1 MGINMAH
8 REAVTVIQ
16 DKAKVMA
23 SNLSRKDTEMKAA
36 KSIVL
41 RGAKEQLFLLALA
54 AVSLFGI
61 GSTIAFAKDRP
72 AYFLPEERRIIENYY
87 RSGGPSK
94 GLPPGL
100 AKRGGNL
107 PPGLQKHLEKNGRL
121 PPGLQKRLEPLP
133 QDLEAR
139 LPRLP
144 DYWERVILD
153 RDVVLVDQ
161 RSNRILDIIENVIG
175 VARGEEWR
183 DTRDDWRPSTMVQS
197 LEGTWYLNGDRDKRC
212 KIVSTRNG
220 LEARNERGS
229 ASLLVSDRYGSIRAR
244 DWEGGLRGHVR
255 RDRIEWANGTTWT
268 RFASRH

>member
-1 MGINMAH
+1 MANI
-8 REAVTVIQ
+8 TTT
-16 DKAKVMA
+16 
-23 SNLSRKDTEMKAA
+23 NRKKGDEMKMNIN
-36 KSIVL
+36 SIVL
-41 RGAKEQLFLLALA
+41 REGKVQLCFLALT
-54 AVSLFGI
+54 AVFLCGVGF
-61 GSTIAFAKDRP
+61 TNAFAKDRP
-72 AYFLPEERRIIENYY
+72 AHFLPEERRIIENYY

-133 QDLEAR
+133 RELNAR

-144 DYWERVILD
+144 DSWERVILE
-153 RDVVLVDQ
+153 RDVILLDQ

-175 VARGEEWR
+175 VATGAEWR
-183 DTRDDWRPSTMVQS
+183 DTRDEQRW
-197 LEGTWYLNGDRDKRC
+197 LEGTWYLNGERDKPC
-212 KIVSTRNG
+212 QIVSTSGG

-229 ASLLVSDRYGSIRAR
+229 ASLLVQDRYGSIRAS
-244 DWEGGLRGHVR
+244 DWEGGLRGQVR

-268 RFASRH
+268 RFASRY

>member
-1 MGINMAH
+1 
-8 REAVTVIQ
+8 
-16 DKAKVMA
+16 
-23 SNLSRKDTEMKAA
+23 MKAT
-36 KSIVL
+36 KFIVV
-41 RGAKEQLFLLALA
+41 RGVREQLFFFALTA
-54 AVSLFGI
+54 ASLFGL
-61 GSTIAFAKDRP
+61 GSTVVAKDRP
-72 AYFLPEERRIIENYY
+72 AYFLPEERRIIEHYY

-100 AKRGGNL
+100 AKRGGKL

-153 RDVVLVDQ
+153 RDVILVDQ
-161 RSNRILDIIENVIG
+161 RSNRILDILENVIG
-175 VARGEEWR
+175 MARGEEWR
-183 DTRDDWRPSTMVQS
+183 DTRDDWWPSTMVQS
-197 LEGTWYLNGDRDKRC
+197 LEGTWYLNGERDKPCR
-212 KIVSTRNG
+212 IVSTRNG

-244 DWEGGLRGHVR
+244 DWEGGLYGQVR

-268 RFASRH
+268 RVASHH

>member
-1 MGINMAH
+1 
-8 REAVTVIQ
+8 
-16 DKAKVMA
+16 
-23 SNLSRKDTEMKAA
+23 MKAT

-41 RGAKEQLFLLALA
+41 QRASEQLYFLAFA
-54 AVSLFGI
+54 IVSLVSV
-61 GSTIAFAKDRP
+61 GSTVALAKDRP

-100 AKRGGNL
+100 AKRGGKL
-107 PPGLQKHLEKNGRL
+107 PPGLQKHIEKNGTL

-133 QDLEAR
+133 KDLEAR

-144 DYWERVILD
+144 SSWERVILE
-153 RDVVLVDQ
+153 RDVILVDQ
-161 RSNRILDIIENVIG
+161 RSNRILDILENVIG
-175 VARGEEWR
+175 LATGEEWR
-183 DTRDDWRPSTMVQS
+183 DTRENSGW
-197 LEGTWYLNGDRDKRC
+197 LEGTWYLNGERDKPC

-268 RFASRH
+268 RVASRH

>member
-1 MGINMAH
+1 MAH
-8 REAVTVIQ
+8 REAVRAIP
-16 DKAKVMA
+16 DKPKVKV
-23 SNLSRKDTEMKAA
+23 SSISRKETEMKAA
-36 KSIVL
+36 KSVVL
-41 RGAKEQLFLLALA
+41 RRARQQLCFL
-54 AVSLFGI
+54 AVAVVYLLGV
-61 GSTIAFAKDRP
+61 GSTIALAKDRP

-100 AKRGGNL
+100 AKRGGKL
-107 PPGLQKHLEKNGRL
+107 PPGLQKHLDKNGTL

-133 QDLEAR
+133 QDLDAR

-144 DYWERVILD
+144 DSWERVILE
-153 RDVVLVDQ
+153 RDVILVDR
-161 RSNRILDIIENVIG
+161 RSNTILDILENVIG

-183 DTRDDWRPSTMVQS
+183 DTRDDWRPSTMVQW
-197 LEGTWYLNGDRDKRC
+197 LEGTWYLNGERNKPC
-212 KIVSTRNG
+212 KIVSTPSG

-244 DWEGGLRGHVR
+244 DWEGGLRGQVR

-268 RFASRH
+268 RVASRH

>member
-1 MGINMAH
+1 MA
-8 REAVTVIQ
+8 IQ
-16 DKAKVMA
+16 DK
-23 SNLSRKDTEMKAA
+23 RKDTASSLSRRGMEMKAT
-36 KSIVL
+36 KFIVL
-41 RGAKEQLFLLALA
+41 RGAREQLFFFALSA
-54 AVSLFGI
+54 AYLFGL
-61 GSTIAFAKDRP
+61 GSTVALAKDRP
-72 AYFLPEERRIIENYY
+72 AYFLPEERRIIEHYY

-100 AKRGGNL
+100 AKRGGKL

-153 RDVVLVDQ
+153 RDVILIDQ
-161 RSNRILDIIENVIG
+161 RSNRILDILENVIG
-175 VARGEEWR
+175 MAAGEQWR
-183 DTRDDWRPSTMVQS
+183 YTRDDSRW
-197 LEGTWYLNGDRDKRC
+197 LEGTWYLNGERDKPCR
-212 KIVSTRNG
+212 IVSTASG
-220 LEARNERGS
+220 LEARNERGA
-229 ASLLVSDRYGSIRAR
+229 ASLLVYDRYGSIRAR